1 MKDLTQLEQIEDVVA
16 DGVGHS
22 KEFEVKEKRDTIP
35 ILSTEMLTKSYGDLK
50 AVDSLSISVGAG
62 EVFGLLGPN
71 GAGKTTVIKMLTTL
85 LPPSAG
91 KASIA
96 GFDVVRK
103 AAMVRRLIGY
113 VPQLLSADGAL
124 TGYENL
130 QVSAQLYDIPRAER
144 EPRILEALTFMD
156 LASVSNKLV
165 RMYSGGMIRRLEIAQ
180 SILHRPHVL
189 FLDEPTVGLDPMAR
203 HAVWERVKQLR
214 AEFGTT
220 ILLTTHYMDEAD
232 HLCDRVAFM
241 HLGRVTA
248 LGTPQDLKVS
258 IGGEGATLDDVFA
271 HYSGGTLLE
280 EGGSFRETATTRRN
294 ARRLG

>member
-1 MKDLTQLEQIEDVVA
+1 VVA

-280 EGGSFRETATTRRN
+280 EGGSLRETATTRRN